1 MLTLLPTGKAKDGNT
16 LLSGMT
22 EALESVDTI
31 KVDTLVQE
39 FFAQQSLKIL
49 PQAPFGDAVNQ
60 FVSKDDKH
68 AVEMFVIDSLSSQ
81 VKGLLQLDDD
91 RITEGLDA
99 HIDDF
104 RKVMEK
110 SFVSGQRK
118 QAQRKK
124 RFKEKPDGWDSDLDG
139 HWTAQPGAIEE
150 VPASPEPVNGRGRT
164 RPNPGVTFSD
174 GDEELPDDEPP
185 ATKAPAKRVA
195 TKTTRSTKKTVPAKK
210 AAPTKKTAV
219 PKKAPARGR
228 KKANPFQD
236 SEEEEEEEEEDV
248 IMEDDVESEPP
259 ARAPARSTRNRGAA
273 AKPRQTTIN
282 FSQSQK
288 PKTSQ
293 KPVEIS
299 DDEIS
304 EDDAFESMPATR
316 SRRR

>member
-1 MLTLLPTGKAKDGNT
+1 
-16 LLSGMT
+16 
-22 EALESVDTI
+22 VI
-31 KVDTLVQE
+31 KVDTLVHE

-68 AVEMFVIDSLSSQ
+68 AVEMFVIDSLTTQ

-91 RITEGLDA
+91 KITEGLDA

-110 SFVSGQRK
+110 SFVSGQQK
-118 QAQRKK
+118 QAQRKR

-139 HWTAQPGAIEE
+139 HWTAQPQAIEE
-150 VPASPEPVNGRGRT
+150 VAVSPEPGSRRGRA
-164 RPNPGVTFSD
+164 RPASGVTFSD
-174 GDEELPDDEPP
+174 NDDDDELLDDEPSVQ
-185 ATKAPAKRVA
+185 KAPAKRVA
-195 TKTTRSTKKTVPAKK
+195 ATKPAKKTAPAKRAAAQAKK
-210 AAPTKKTAV
+210 AAA

-236 SEEEEEEEEEDV
+236 SDEEEEEDV
-248 IMEDDVESEPP
+248 IMEDDDAEPEPP
-259 ARAPARSTRNRGAA
+259 ARPQPARSTRSRGAA
-273 AKPRQTTIN
+273 SSRQTTLN
-282 FSQSQK
+282 FSQSQR
-288 PKTSQ
+288 PKASQ
-293 KPVEIS
+293 KAIEIS

>member
-1 MLTLLPTGKAKDGNT
+1 
-16 LLSGMT
+16 MT

-110 SFVSGQRK
+110 SFMTGQRK

-150 VPASPEPVNGRGRT
+150 VPVSPEPVNGRGRT
-164 RPNPGVTFSD
+164 RPNPGATFSD
-174 GDEELPDDEPP
+174 GDEEVPDDDEPS
-185 ATKAPAKRVA
+185 ATKVPAKRVA
-195 TKTTRSTKKTVPAKK
+195 AKATRSTKKTVPAKK
-210 AAPTKKTAV
+210 AAPAKKATA
-219 PKKAPARGR
+219 PRKAPALGR

-236 SEEEEEEEEEDV
+236 SEEEEEEEEDV
-248 IMEDDVESEPP
+248 IMEDDVESKPP
-259 ARAPARSTRNRGAA
+259 TRAPARSTRNRGAA

>member
-1 MLTLLPTGKAKDGNT
+1 VKGIPEGVVDAI
-16 LLSGMT
+16 
-22 EALESVDTI
+22 ESLDTV

-68 AVEMFVIDSLSSQ
+68 AVEMFVVDSLTTQ

-91 RITEGLDA
+91 KITEGLDA
-99 HIDDF
+99 HIEDF

-110 SFVSGQRK
+110 SFVSGQQK
-118 QAQRKK
+118 QALRKR

-139 HWTAQPGAIEE
+139 HWNAQPDAIEE
-150 VPASPEPVNGRGRT
+150 VAISPEPANSGRGRAGPT
-164 RPNPGVTFSD
+164 SGVAFSD
-174 GDEELPDDEPP
+174 DDGEPFDEEPDVQ
-185 ATKAPAKRVA
+185 KAPPKRAAATRTAKKA
-195 TKTTRSTKKTVPAKK
+195 APAKK
-210 AAPTKKTAV
+210 AAAPAKKAAA

-236 SEEEEEEEEEDV
+236 NEEEEEEDV
-248 IMEDDVESEPP
+248 IMEDDDDAEPAPP
-259 ARAPARSTRNRGAA
+259 ARAPPARPTRETRARGS
-273 AKPRQTTIN
+273 AKTRQTTLS
-282 FSQSQK
+282 FSQPPKAKASQK
-288 PKTSQ
+288 AI
-293 KPVEIS
+293 EIS

>member
-1 MLTLLPTGKAKDGNT
+1 M
-16 LLSGMT
+16 
-22 EALESVDTI
+22 
-31 KVDTLVQE
+31 QE

-68 AVEMFVIDSLSSQ
+68 AVEMFVIDSLTTQ

-91 RITEGLDA
+91 KITEGLDA
-99 HIDDF
+99 HIEDF

-110 SFVSGQRK
+110 SFVSGQQK
-118 QAQRKK
+118 QAQRKR
-124 RFKEKPDGWDSDLDG
+124 RFRERPDGWDSDLDG
-139 HWTAQPGAIEE
+139 SWTAQPGAIEE
-150 VPASPEPVNGRGRT
+150 VAASPEPTGSVRGRVQ
-164 RPNPGVTFSD
+164 PASGVALSD
-174 GDEELPDDEPP
+174 DEGGVSGDEPS
-185 ATKAPAKRVA
+185 AQKAPAKRTA
-195 TKTTRSTKKTVPAKK
+195 AAARTTKKAAPAKK
-210 AAPTKKTAV
+210 AAAPAKRAAA

-236 SEEEEEEEEEDV
+236 SEEEEEEEDV
-248 IMEDDVESEPP
+248 IMEDDDDAEPEPP
-259 ARAPARSTRNRGAA
+259 ARAPPARSTRETRTRGAA
-273 AKPRQTTIN
+273 NTRQTTLN

-288 PKTSQ
+288 AKAPQ
-293 KPVEIS
+293 KAIEVS

>member
-1 MLTLLPTGKAKDGNT
+1 M
-16 LLSGMT
+16 
-22 EALESVDTI
+22 
-31 KVDTLVQE
+31 QE

-68 AVEMFVIDSLSSQ
+68 AVEMFVIDSLTTQ

-91 RITEGLDA
+91 KITEGLDA
-99 HIDDF
+99 HIEDF

-110 SFVSGQRK
+110 SFVSGQQK
-118 QAQRKK
+118 QAQRKR
-124 RFKEKPDGWDSDLDG
+124 RFKERPDGWDSDLDG
-139 HWTAQPGAIEE
+139 SWNAQPGAIEE
-150 VPASPEPVNGRGRT
+150 VAASPEPTGSVRGRVQPT
-164 RPNPGVTFSD
+164 SGVVLSD
-174 GDEELPDDEPP
+174 DDGEAFGDEPSAQKTP
-185 ATKAPAKRVA
+185 AKRTAAAARTTKKAVPTKKAAAPAKKVVA
-195 TKTTRSTKKTVPAKK
+195 
-210 AAPTKKTAV
+210 

-236 SEEEEEEEEEDV
+236 SEEEEEEDA
-248 IMEDDVESEPP
+248 IMEDDNAEPEP
-259 ARAPARSTRNRGAA
+259 TTRVPTARSTRETRTRSAA
-273 AKPRQTTIN
+273 NTRQTTLN

-288 PKTSQ
+288 VKAPQ
-293 KPVEIS
+293 KAIEVS